1 MRIATKERY
10 ALKMMADLA
19 VASDSEPVSLTA
31 ISTRQNISVGSLR
44 VIAEALV
51 LASLIE
57 ADSHRPYHYHLAQQ
71 PDRIRLQ
78 DIFRS
83 TDGRF
88 ACLACND
95 ARPDE
100 CRRYRVCSRVH
111 FWEGLQEIDLPL
123 HDANMSLKTLADYL
137 TKRKTPLP

>member
-10 ALKMMADLA
+10 ALKTMADLA
-19 VASDSEPVSLTA
+19 GAGDSEPVSLSA
-31 ISTRQNISVGSLR
+31 ISTRQNISIGSLQ

-51 LASLIE
+51 RAGLIE

-88 ACLACND
+88 ACLACNE
-95 ARPDE
+95 AQPDE

-123 HDANMSLKTLADYL
+123 HDVNMSLKTVTDYFA
-137 TKRKTPLP
+137 KRKTPLP